1 MPPFWLAVVAAL
13 PFTNSAALP
22 DQRALEKALREAAA
36 VACPSAALA
45 IDADLTRAAQ
55 QFVAAAKAG
64 RAPVSGPALAFYAA
78 LESYEP
84 SPVAAIAKVSPPRN
98 ADRAVADLL
107 SRECRFNRAGVAA
120 ATVHGNEAVVALLIT
135 THATDLEHVPGHVA
149 PGTELEIDA
158 TLAPGLSAP
167 RLFLLRPGGVAE
179 EQPVS
184 SDGRR
189 VRGTVRVAQRGEY
202 TVEVLATGAGG
213 PQVAAI
219 RRIFAGVATPD
230 APPKEETHGD
240 TGIAAVERAIA
251 RLRASHGLPPLR
263 RDAALDRVAE
273 GHSREM
279 ARTRTFAHVL
289 ASDGS
294 MSDRLRR
301 AGYPYRSAGEN
312 IGLSID
318 ALTAHEA
325 VASSPAHLA
334 NLLDPHYRRIGLG
347 TAKGTSPDGAEGVY
361 LTEVLAAPIEQAADP
376 EGEVASI
383 LQRKRRALGLAPLAR
398 DRALDALAAQQV
410 RALASEGELS
420 SRFQRSVVDEA
431 LRAQPRLR
439 SAVAEA
445 FVGSGAQATE
455 SSRNVAE
462 RNWTRLGVGAIYA
475 NSDTYGA
482 GRLWV
487 LLLYAR

>member
-1 MPPFWLAVVAAL
+1 VQPSWLVLLAAL
-13 PFTNSAALP
+13 PFMRVAALP
-22 DQRALEKALREAAA
+22 DQRALETALREAAA
-36 VACPSAALA
+36 VACPSGAVA
-45 IDADLTRAAQ
+45 IDPDLTRAAQ
-55 QFVAAAKAG
+55 HFVAAAKAG
-64 RAPVSGPALAFYAA
+64 RAPINGPSLAFYAA

-84 SPVAAIAKVSPPRN
+84 SPVAAIAKVSPPGN

-120 ATVHGNEAVVALLIT
+120 ATLRDNEAVVALLIT
-135 THATDLEHVPGHVA
+135 THGTDLEHLPGHVS
-149 PGTELEIDA
+149 PGTDLEIDA
-158 TLAPGLSAP
+158 TLAPGLSKP
-167 RLFLLRPGGVAE
+167 RLFLLRPGGVAD

-189 VRGTVRVAQRGEY
+189 VRGTVRLADRGEY

-219 RRIFAGVATPD
+219 RRIFAGVAPPD
-230 APPKEETHGD
+230 LPPKEEPRGD

-251 RLRASHGLPPLR
+251 RLRAAHGLPALK
-263 RDAALDRVAE
+263 RDPALDRVAE

-279 ARTRTFAHVL
+279 ARTRTFAHIL

-294 MSDRLRR
+294 MGDRLRR
-301 AGYPYRSAGEN
+301 AGYAYRSAGEN

-318 ALTAHEA
+318 ALNAHDA

-334 NLLDPHYRRIGLG
+334 NLLDPHYRRLGLG
-347 TAKGTSPDGAEGVY
+347 TAKGTSPDGAESVY

-398 DRALDALAAQQV
+398 DRALDVLAAQKV

-420 SRFQRSVVDEA
+420 PTFQRSVVDEA

-455 SSRNVAE
+455 TSRNVAE

-475 NSDTYGA
+475 NSEAYGA

-487 LLLYAR
+487 LLVYAR